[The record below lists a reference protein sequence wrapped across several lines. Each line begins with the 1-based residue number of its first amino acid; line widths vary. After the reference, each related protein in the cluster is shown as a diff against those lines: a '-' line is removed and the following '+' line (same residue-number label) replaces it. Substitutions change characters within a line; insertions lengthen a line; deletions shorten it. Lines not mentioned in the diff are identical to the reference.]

1 MNRIKSFL
9 NAFLQALI
17 YFPMILI
24 FILLVS
30 KWLFGVYC
38 DYILDPKNVAIQL
51 DGSIGFKESAG
62 EWPISEY
69 QIWMLYVILLV
80 DLGLILWIFYDDP
93 TETYMFWFGKDKPKS
108 K

>member
-38 DYILDPKNVAIQL
+38 DFLSKNIAIQL
-51 DGSIGFKESAG
+51 DGSIGFKEAG
-62 EWPISEY
+62 GDWPIETY
-69 QIWMLYVILLV
+69 QVWLLYVILLV

-93 TETYMFWFGKDKPKS
+93 TETYMFYFGKDKPKS